1 MATSRAIATSRSTSA
16 STRARASTPTR
27 SFVVARASSSDDDD
41 ARVTR
46 RALGAKSLT
55 MTMMMMTTPSGVDAR
70 VSRDEND
77 VSELRGQY
85 LDAVSATTS
94 SRRVGARRGRRDVS
108 EPGTTSTKTK
118 TTLPMTLEGG
128 TYTAAWTIGDSAVR
142 GVVDTGSPFLTTMR
156 ASCDDSWG
164 CARAGDVSLE
174 AFDSTVETYGL
185 QIDGQTRWF
194 SGRRATIGTFEFDEL
209 VFAVTSDVRGANVAP
224 FFGLVKYTNR
234 ERGIRPSFLEQ
245 TDIASVGLDFVDETL
260 TLSRKSMVDPH
271 EPGVLRM
278 VDLRAVGAPVYHY
291 AAVCDELFINGE
303 RFQTEKPIYVV
314 FDSGTTGMLVD
325 SDLYYTSDFHLGTY
339 QTHMKFTDANG
350 APKYC
355 GSSLRSCRGD
365 CLFIVTPID
374 VPWPGC
380 GKDFHVVFAGL
391 SVLRNQGAMTIDAE
405 RGLVRLGPRVV
416 N

>member
-1 MATSRAIATSRSTSA
+1 MATTRATAP
-16 STRARASTPTR
+16 STRPSPRARRRGS
-27 SFVVARASSSDDDD
+27 VVPRASSSDDDAD

-46 RALGAKSLT
+46 RAMSARSLAAT
-55 MTMMMMTTPSGVDAR
+55 MMMTTWMTSPSRVDAR
-70 VSRDEND
+70 SAGAI
-77 VSELRGQY
+77 SELRAQY

-94 SRRVGARRGRRDVS
+94 SRRVGARRRG
-108 EPGTTSTKTK
+108 GTTTTS
-118 TTLPMTLEGG
+118 TTLPMSLEGG
-128 TYTAAWTIGDSAVR
+128 TYVAAWTIGDSALR

-156 ASCDDSWG
+156 ACDSWG
-164 CARAGDVSLE
+164 CVRAGDVSFE
-174 AFDSTVETYGL
+174 AFDSTFETYGL

-194 SGRRATIGTFEFDEL
+194 AGRRAKVGNFEFDEL
-209 VFAVTSDVRGANVAP
+209 VFAVSSDVRGANAAP

-245 TDIASVGLDFVDETL
+245 TDIASVGLDFIGETL
-260 TLSRKSMVDPH
+260 TLSRESVVDPR

-278 VDLRAVGAPVYHY
+278 VDLRVLGAPVYHY

-325 SDLYYTSDFHLGTY
+325 SDLYETSDFHLGTY

-350 APKYC
+350 EPKYC
-355 GSSLRSCRGD
+355 GSSLRTCRGD
-365 CLFIVTPID
+365 CLFVVTPIK

-405 RGLVRLGPRVV
+405 RGLVRLGPGLA
-416 N
+416 

>member
-1 MATSRAIATSRSTSA
+1 MAT
-16 STRARASTPTR
+16 TRATAPSARPSPRARDSNPTCRR
-27 SFVVARASSSDDDD
+27 SGVPRASSSDDDAD

-46 RALGAKSLT
+46 RALSARSLAA
-55 MTMMMMTTPSGVDAR
+55 TMMMTWMTSPSRVDAR
-70 VSRDEND
+70 SAGALSD
-77 VSELRGQY
+77 VSELRAQY

-94 SRRVGARRGRRDVS
+94 SRRVGARRRGGAAA
-108 EPGTTSTKTK
+108 GTTTS
-118 TTLPMTLEGG
+118 TTLPMSLEGG
-128 TYTAAWTIGDSAVR
+128 TYVAAWTIGDSALR

-156 ASCDDSWG
+156 ACDSWG
-164 CARAGDVSLE
+164 CVRAGDVSFE
-174 AFDSTVETYGL
+174 AFDSTFETYGL

-194 SGRRATIGTFEFDEL
+194 SGRRAKVGSFEFDEL
-209 VFAVTSDVRGANVAP
+209 VFAVSSDVRGANAAP

-245 TDIASVGLDFVDETL
+245 TDIASVGLDFIDETL
-260 TLSRKSMVDPH
+260 TLSRESVVDPR

-325 SDLYYTSDFHLGTY
+325 SDLYETSDFHLGTY
-339 QTHMKFTDANG
+339 QAHMKFTDANG
-350 APKYC
+350 EPKYC
-355 GSSLRSCRGD
+355 GSSLRTCRGD
-365 CLFIVTPID
+365 CLFVVTPIK

-405 RGLVRLGPRVV
+405 RGLVRLGPGLA
-416 N
+416 